1 MSEAEL
7 AALFARRRQC
17 TDSVRVTIRR
27 PIPEL
32 AIGAGGQPPKML
44 RTVTWRVRPG
54 MGNQFIEHR
63 KEVVAAY
70 KKAGIPAY
78 GVHRVRYG
86 GSRRTFVSWT
96 PLDKM
101 AELDGP
107 GWSSKSMSEDA
118 RSKWIEK
125 LIPLIEHT
133 EWKIWTYQP
142 ELSYH
147 PEG

>member
-1 MSEAEL
+1 M
-7 AALFARRRQC
+7 
-17 TDSVRVTIRR
+17 
-27 PIPEL
+27 
-32 AIGAGGQPPKML
+32 
-44 RTVTWRVRPG
+44 
-54 MGNQFIEHR
+54 
-63 KEVVAAY
+63 VAAY